1 MAGKKRS
8 QVVGGRDR
16 QGIKCTR
23 RSVSCQYVSM
33 SVYQLTVCS
42 FVVLLRCIVSLESL
56 CEFMCE
62 FMSYIFL
69 IGDCVVR
76 VLYVLCVVCA

>member
-23 RSVSCQYVSM
+23 RSVSCQYVSI
-33 SVYQLTVCS
+33 STDSL
-42 FVVLLRCIVSLESL
+42 FVRGFVALH
-56 CEFMCE
+56 CEFGE
-62 FMSYIFL
+62 FM
-69 IGDCVVR
+69 
-76 VLYVLCVVCA
+76 